1 MTSNPVR
8 IGIVG
13 TYSTGKTTLMRRI
26 EMELRALGITTLRVG
41 GLAKR
46 AASLGLPKMTRHT
59 ATSTEWMITA
69 GVADELA
76 AGVRG
81 QVVLADCAPPAALA
95 YYMASLE
102 HRGEPVPAGTV
113 QRLRTL
119 VTAFSTP
126 YDLLFATVPDPRE
139 PLTGIHEHDPDFRRL
154 VDTRTHKL
162 LAELSLGHVLVANED
177 TSRAEAIHLALTMAG
192 AA

>member
-1 MTSNPVR
+1 
-8 IGIVG
+8 
-13 TYSTGKTTLMRRI
+13 MRRI

-76 AGVRG
+76 AGTRA
-81 QVVLADCAPPAALA
+81 QVVLADCAPLAALA
-95 YYMASLE
+95 YYTAALE
-102 HRGEPVPAGTV
+102 HRGEPVPVGTA
-113 QRLRTL
+113 QRVRAL

-139 PLTGIHEHDPDFRRL
+139 PPASMNT
-154 VDTRTHKL
+154 TRNSVG
-162 LAELSLGHVLVANED
+162 LSTPEP
-177 TSRAEAIHLALTMAG
+177 TSSSPNWAWAMCSSPTTTPRA
-192 AA
+192 